1 MVVELL
7 IALALVVGFAIGM
20 LVGIKC
26 RGAGAPVVKP
36 PPEQPE
42 MVEVGPPPERVH
54 DSYFEDG
61 VPPLQDMPAHRG
73 SPTHRA
79 RVQGLPAREGIRGLA
94 PAPEDDVRARPLR
107 EVRASVRSF
116 RLNC

>member
-42 MVEVGPPPERVH
+42 MVEVGPPQNVFMTPPSKTVYHLYKTCQHIGDHRHIVRVCK
-54 DSYFEDG
+54 DCLREKAFED
-61 VPPLQDMPAHRG
+61 
-73 SPTHRA
+73 
-79 RVQGLPAREGIRGLA
+79 
-94 PAPEDDVRARPLR
+94 LR
-107 EVRASVRSF
+107 QRQKTM
-116 RLNC
+116 